1 MSHCAVHGCK
11 TSMYNKPP
19 GVSLHPCP
27 GSSEM
32 RSRWLLLLRNK
43 CPMLDWSSSKLC
55 SKHFENKYF
64 DNQRNLKST
73 AIPTIF
79 PNPSQSVKAIEGGP
93 VLKTKM
99 DRHLSKMTQAQLVAD
114 IKNTTV
120 RLREP
125 LNLSEFLTNDLQTR
139 SDAPLEAKLWLLI
152 KKQDHLNNRLMETIV
167 KNKANAELAENS
179 VEEVSKSKKDL
190 EKNIETY
197 KYIVKCLQE
206 KQATLEEQIEI
217 LTAVESR

>member
-1 MSHCAVHGCK
+1 M
-11 TSMYNKPP
+11 
-19 GVSLHPCP
+19 
-27 GSSEM
+27 
-32 RSRWLLLLRNK
+32 
-43 CPMLDWSSSKLC
+43 
-55 SKHFENKYF
+55 
-64 DNQRNLKST
+64 
-73 AIPTIF
+73 
-79 PNPSQSVKAIEGGP
+79 
-93 VLKTKM
+93 LKTKM